1 MNRSYLAPDG
11 PLFTNSPPLHANPLI
26 GSIQLLFWL
35 FFRPSAWRSY
45 VQHLPGTIAPDFAL
59 LQLTKAQ
66 WLHLIASPLLFTLF
80 ISPLLAILFGYILTW
95 SLGVNG
101 LGILDMNTASNF
113 PLLVTASFI
122 VSATLSAAGG
132 IFLGWGMIISSALA
146 GVLALILQN
155 QTGPIFASTSGM
167 LNEMARVWVLGV
179 TTGIV
184 ANISIAIDAPEQSRY
199 LLRQQVGGVI
209 AGILVSGIL
218 LGTTLALALN
228 LSSGEAG
235 AVLQGVSTRFSGIL
249 AIGFSACLTLG
260 VGFALTARLPAI
272 NFMQRASIG
281 IVFALLIALI
291 SWLAVAIPTGYRRL
305 PMAVFTG
312 ILFSVMYIFPFHF
325 AQRLAGGRAG
335 AVAGAVGSGSL
346 YALTLRATGNESSS
360 IFLLL
365 ALLSGGVGLTFSLW
379 RPVALYPLTMLWNGF
394 IYFLDRRRSPETPR
408 LLRWH
413 SAFWDEQQ
421 RLPLYGLDRYLV
433 WTAAHDPALAQAAM
447 AYLTTGFQRW
457 AAQASRIELEA
468 RRMEQCRHVSDIAA
482 IHKQLSADPLSGD
495 STPLFASFRHLSQ
508 DAQAALNQTIRYH
521 QRLTLHEI
529 AHRLELLS
537 HELQRSDNVY
547 AARFFPIAL
556 HWQRLI
562 TEQAEAL
569 ARDGEKARE
578 IDNPYI
584 FGVPL
589 TAQQHI
595 FVGRIEISRR
605 IEQQILDQRHPPLFL
620 DGQRRMGK
628 TSLLHNLG
636 RLLPNAIIPLYVDGQ
651 GLAGCQ
657 NYADL
662 LYNMV
667 WQIRRSATQQR
678 QLALPALE
686 RSSLASKPFP
696 AFNDWLRQVE
706 EILQSQNQAV
716 GLLIFDEFEA
726 LDAILQQR
734 GLDETVIMNLL
745 RHLIQHRPA
754 FRLLFASSHPLEMFD
769 HWASY
774 LINTQVL
781 HLSYL
786 QEAETRQLVERPV
799 PGFALQYEVDAGNY
813 VCRLTRGHPHL
824 VQLLCYEIVNSKNE
838 QPPQQ
843 RFLAAVSDVQTA
855 LARALKSGRF
865 FFVDIERNQTDKEGV
880 AVLRFL
886 AQTAG
891 DGPVPES
898 HLQRQFGNR
907 VDAILRQLAQRELIE
922 QVDGGYQ
929 FQVEM
934 IRHWFVGA

>member
-1 MNRSYLAPDG
+1 MTRNHLAPDG
-11 PLFTNSPPLHANPLI
+11 PLFTDSPPLHTNPLI
-26 GSIQLLFWL
+26 GSVQLLFWL
-35 FFRPSAWRSY
+35 VFRPAAWRSY
-45 VQHLPGTIAPDFAL
+45 VQRLPGAVTPDFAL
-59 LQLTKAQ
+59 LQLTRTQ
-66 WLHLIASPLLFTLF
+66 WLDPATHPLLIALLT
-80 ISPLLAILFGYILTW
+80 SPLLAILSGFIITW
-95 SLGVNG
+95 LVGDNG
-101 LGILDMNTASNF
+101 LGVLDTSAAINF
-113 PLLVTASFI
+113 PLLLAASLVI
-122 VSATLSAAGG
+122 SATLSAAGG
-132 IFLGWGMIISSALA
+132 IMLGWGMIISS
-146 GVLALILQN
+146 VLAAAAALLLQN
-155 QTGPIFASTSGM
+155 QPGLPFVHMPAM
-167 LNEMARVWVLGV
+167 LNEIARIWVLGV
-179 TTGIV
+179 TTGV
-184 ANISIAIDAPEQSRY
+184 IASVSMTVDAPEQSGY
-199 LLRQQVGGVI
+199 VLRRQVGGVI

-218 LGTTLALALN
+218 LGTALILALSI
-228 LSSGEAG
+228 SSGEAG
-235 AVLQGVSTRFSGIL
+235 AVLQGASMRLSGIL
-249 AIGFSACLTLG
+249 AIGLSAVLTLSA
-260 VGFALTARLPAI
+260 GFALTARLPAFTPI
-272 NFMQRASIG
+272 QRVRVGMA
-281 IVFALLIALI
+281 FALLIALV
-291 SWLAVAIPTGYRRL
+291 SWLVVVIPTVYRVL
-305 PMAVFTG
+305 PMGIITG
-312 ILFSVMYIFPFHF
+312 IVFSVLYIFPFHF

-335 AVAGAVGSGSL
+335 AVAGAVGSSSL
-346 YALTLRATGNESSS
+346 YALLLRATGNDSPLV
-360 IFLLL
+360 FLLL
-365 ALLSGGVGLTFSLW
+365 ALFSGGVGLSFPWW
-379 RPVALYPLTMLWNGF
+379 RPVALYPLTMLWNSLV
-394 IYFLDRRRSPETPR
+394 YLLDRRLSPDSVR
-408 LLRWH
+408 LLHWH

-421 RLPLYGLDRYLV
+421 RLPLYGLDHYLV
-433 WTAAHDPALAQAAM
+433 WAAAHDPGQAQPAM

-457 AAQASRIELEA
+457 AAQSSRIELEA
-468 RRMEQCRHVSDIAA
+468 RRMEQCRHTADIAA
-482 IHKQLSADPLSGD
+482 IHKQLSAEPLSGD

-508 DAQAALNQTIRYH
+508 DTQAALNQTIRYH

-537 HELQRSDNVY
+537 HELQRSDNRY

-562 TEQAEAL
+562 TEQAQTL
-569 ARDGEKARE
+569 ARAGEEGQE

-595 FVGRIEISRR
+595 FVGRIDISRR

-662 LYNMV
+662 LYNTV
-667 WQIRRSATQQR
+667 WQIRRSAAQQR
-678 QLALPALE
+678 QLSLPALE

-706 EILQSQNQAV
+706 EILHSQNQAV

-734 GLDETVIMNLL
+734 QLDEAIIMNLL

-799 PGFALQYEVDAGNY
+799 PGFALQYEVDAGNF

-838 QPPQQ
+838 QPPPQ
-843 RFLAAVSDVQTA
+843 RFLADISDVQTA

-865 FFVDIERNQTDKEGV
+865 FFVDIERNQAGKEGV

-886 AQTAG
+886 AQAAAG
-891 DGPVPES
+891 GPAPANR
-898 HLQRQFGNR
+898 LRRQFGDG
-907 VDAILRQLAQRELIE
+907 VDAILRQLVQRELIE
-922 QVDGGYQ
+922 PVDDGYQ

-934 IRHWFVGA
+934 IRHWFIGG